1 MNKALTV
8 YKASAGSGKTF
19 TLAVEYIRLLIEN
32 PQSYRNILAVTF
44 TNKATEEMKLRIL
57 SQLYGIAN
65 GLDDSEDYLNMVM
78 KTSQFSKEQI
88 KQRAQEALTLLIH
101 NYNYFNVETI
111 DAFFQSVL
119 RNLAREL
126 DLTANMKLVLN
137 DKQTEEQAVDEMIDE
152 LVPTNPVL
160 NWILEYIRQNMDED
174 RSWNIIGQIKSFG
187 LNTLKDFYKNHQE
200 ELNNTLDQKDFFK
213 HFSTAM
219 RNIKKSA
226 EEKLQAYA
234 KQFFDALEN
243 SGHDVSCLSNG
254 KSGVA
259 SYFVKL
265 KAGKYTTADVLSKRV
280 QAGIE
285 APENWVKKSQAH
297 PGDEIYDFVESTLLP
312 ILRDAEAHRPAL
324 VRDYLS
330 ADITIKHLS
339 QLRLLQSISKKIAEK
354 NAINGHFMLSNTQQL
369 LNSLIDESDSPFIYE
384 KIGSRLDHIMID
396 EFQDTSTVQ
405 WDNFKVLLEDT
416 MSHGTNMSND
426 KEESE
431 NVRNLI
437 VGDVKQSIYRWRS
450 GDWRLLNNIEREFPP
465 YSVTLETLKT
475 NYRSQRRVISF
486 NNAFFKEAI
495 KIEAAKI
502 NELKSVDTDEMV
514 RAYSD
519 VEQAIPE
526 KREEKGYVEINLL
539 SSDDYDDSTLSRVK
553 ETIQQLISLGE
564 KTQNICILVRN
575 RKSIQEI
582 GDYLMRQLPDVPL
595 VSDEAFKLDASM
607 AVNTIVYAM
616 HLLTT
621 DDLIAKAYLVKTWL
635 KVNGKGNRFITFE
648 DFNSVLP
655 QEYIAGKEEL
665 LRMPMVDMAER
676 IYEIFHLERLTDQSA
691 YVCAFYDELNNFLQ
705 DNIPDIDTFWKQWNE
720 DIHEKTIMSS
730 EPNGVRLMTIHKSK
744 GLEFNSVIMPYCD
757 WALEKT
763 RDNVIWCEPQVSPY
777 NELPLVPVDF
787 SSKLS
792 ETIYSE
798 NYEQEHMQNIVDNL
812 NLLYVAF
819 TRAGSNLYVFAKK
832 NAKEN
837 DRSAIINQVTD
848 SIAQLLNAEIDEIDN
863 AIIMRYGEPL
873 IIEKSKKESKNVFMQ
888 PVKSEKLDIA
898 SFHNPAHFKQSN
910 DSKDFISKE
919 IEDDEQKER
928 KSYIR
933 LGCVLHKL
941 FSTINSV
948 DDLPAALLSLE
959 NEGVLYDEN
968 ITPQSLQNMLNKR
981 FDNPQVKDWFS
992 NRWTL
997 FNECSILRYDSMLGE
1012 VVERR
1017 PDRVMSDGKKMIVV
1031 DFKFGKPNEKY
1042 HDQVHE
1048 YMQLLAD
1055 MGHKNIEG
1063 YLWYVY
1069 SNKIV
1074 KV

>member
-32 PQSYRNILAVTF
+32 PQSYKNILAVTF

-65 GLDDSEDYLNMVM
+65 CLEDSDDYLMMVM
-78 KTSQFSKEQI
+78 KTSELSKEQI
-88 KQRAQEALTLLIH
+88 RERAKQALTLLIH

-126 DLTANMKLVLN
+126 ELTANMKLVLN

-152 LVPTNPVL
+152 LDSNNPIL

-187 LNTLKDFYKNHQE
+187 QNILKDFYKNHQDK
-200 ELNNTLDQKDFFK
+200 LNNALEKKDFFK
-213 HFSTAM
+213 HFYTTM

-226 EEKLQAYA
+226 EESLQGYA
-234 KQFFDALEN
+234 TQFFDALEN

-265 KAGKYTTADVLSKRV
+265 QAGKYTTDDVLGKRV
-280 QAGIE
+280 QAGL
-285 APENWVKKSQAH
+285 ENAESWVKKSQAH
-297 PGDEIYDFVESTLLP
+297 PGDEVYDLVESTLLP

-324 VRDYLS
+324 VKDYLS
-330 ADITIKHLS
+330 AEITMKHLS
-339 QLRLLQSISKKIAEK
+339 QLRLLQSISKKVADK
-354 NAINGHFMLSNTQQL
+354 NAMNGHFMLSNTQL
-369 LNSLIDESDSPFIYE
+369 LLQSLIDESDSPFIYE

-405 WDNFKVLLEDT
+405 WKNFKVLLEDT
-416 MSHGTNMSND
+416 MSHGASSGND
-426 KEESE
+426 ESK

-450 GDWRLLNNIEREFPP
+450 GDWRLLNNIESEFAP
-465 YSVTLETLKT
+465 YSITSETLKT
-475 NYRSQRRVISF
+475 NYRSQRRVINF
-486 NNAFFKEAI
+486 NNAFFREAI
-495 KIEAAKI
+495 KIEAEKI
-502 NELKSVDTDEMV
+502 NELKSVDADEMS

-519 VEQAIPE
+519 VAQEIPE
-526 KREEKGYVEINLL
+526 KRDEKGYVEINLL
-539 SSDDYDDSTLSRVK
+539 PKEDYDNNTLEKVK
-553 ETIQQLISLGE
+553 ATIMQLMAMGE
-564 KTQNICILVRN
+564 KTQDICILVRN
-575 RKSIQEI
+575 RRSIQEI
-582 GDYLMRQLPDVPL
+582 GNYLMRQMPDVPL

-607 AVNTIVYAM
+607 AVNAIVYAM
-616 HLLTT
+616 HLLSGE
-621 DDLIAKAYLVKTWL
+621 DLIAKAYLVKTWL
-635 KVNGKGNRFITFE
+635 KVNNKENNFITYENF
-648 DFNSVLP
+648 DAVLP
-655 QEYIAGKEEL
+655 QEYVAGKEDL

-676 IYEIFHLERLTDQSA
+676 IYEIFHLERLANQSA
-691 YVCAFYDELNNFLQ
+691 YVCAFYDELNSYLQ
-705 DNIPDIDTFWKQWNE
+705 DNIPDIDTFWKKWNE

-730 EPNGVRLMTIHKSK
+730 EPNGVRLLTIHKSK

-763 RDNVIWCEPQVSPY
+763 NDNVIWCEPKAEPY

-787 SSKLS
+787 SAKLTD
-792 ETIYSE
+792 TIYSE
-798 NYEQEHMQNIVDNL
+798 DYEQEHMQNIVDNL

-819 TRAGSNLYVFAKK
+819 TRAGSNLYVIAKG

-837 DRSAIINQVTD
+837 DRSAIINQVID
-848 SIAQLLNAEIDEIDN
+848 KIAQELDTEVKEEDDITT
-863 AIIMRYGEPL
+863 MCYGEPVV
-873 IIEKSKKESKNVFMQ
+873 IEKSKKESKNIFLQ
-888 PVKSEKLDIA
+888 PVGSEKLDIM

-919 IEDDEQKER
+919 IEDDDEKER

-933 LGCVLHKL
+933 LGCVLHNL
-941 FSTINSV
+941 FSTINNI
-948 DDLPAALLSLE
+948 DDLPAALKSLE
-959 NEGVLYDEN
+959 SEGVLYDDN
-968 ITPQSLQNMLNKR
+968 ITPQSLQKMLNER

-992 NRWTL
+992 NRWSL
-997 FNECSILRYDSMLGE
+997 YNECSILRYDTVTGE

-1017 PDRVMSDGKKMIVV
+1017 PDRVMSDGEKMIVV

-1042 HDQVHE
+1042 HAQVHE
-1048 YMQLLAD
+1048 YMQLLTD
-1055 MGHKNIEG
+1055 MGHKNVEG